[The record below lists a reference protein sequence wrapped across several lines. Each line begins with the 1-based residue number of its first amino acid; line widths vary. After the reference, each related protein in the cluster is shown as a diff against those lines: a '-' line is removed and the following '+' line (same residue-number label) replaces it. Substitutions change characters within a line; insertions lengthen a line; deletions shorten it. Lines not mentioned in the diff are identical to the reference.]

1 MTCCRTALRGSPDL
15 PSAAVRPS
23 RKTGADAAATS
34 APCSISTAMTSAW
47 PWSAACINAV
57 VPRASSFAFTSAPP
71 SSSART
77 ASTCPE
83 RAASI
88 SGLRPSGSCSLAS
101 APLLSSASI
110 IGCVA
115 LARREPQRRRAVA
128 VGRGN
133 VGAGLEQQQGQAR
146 VAVVGRPVQRR
157 GAVGLCGL
165 HVGAALHEAAHL
177 RAVAP
182 HRGIRHF
189 GLARAQSS
197 RTPRINASATASD
210 GRELRIIGSSAVP
223 CCRRCCR
230 ARYRTDRGGSTAD
243 YPWIRS
249 WSGYARCRPP
259 FIAPWFPP
267 MSTCGT
273 S

>member
-23 RKTGADAAATS
+23 RKTGVGRCATS

-57 VPRASSFAFTSAPP
+57 VPRASSLRVHVGAAVEQC
-71 SSSART
+71 AHRIDV
-77 ASTCPE
+77 PE

-88 SGLRPSGSCSLAS
+88 SGLRPSGQ
-101 APLLSSASI
+101 LLVGIRAALEQRLDDRR
-110 IGCVA
+110 VA

-128 VGRGN
+128 IGRRN
-133 VGAGLEQQQGQAR
+133 VGAGLEQQQRQAR

-157 GAVGLCGL
+157 GAVGLRSF

-177 RAVAP
+177 RGVAP

-189 GLARAQSS
+189 RLRERRARA
-197 RTPRINASATASD
+197 RRASA
-210 GRELRIIGSSAVP
+210 
-223 CCRRCCR
+223 R
-230 ARYRTDRGGSTAD
+230 ARLR
-243 YPWIRS
+243 RS
-249 WSGYARCRPP
+249 AAG
-259 FIAPWFPP
+259 
-267 MSTCGT
+267 TCG